1 MNILDKVEFRVK
13 LGQINKLVE
22 AQDYKGAMQIVDS
35 IDWRR
40 VKNVR
45 TLCVVGEIYAA
56 NKRYEES
63 KEIFLLAY
71 HRATIGKNIL
81 YRLIEVSLKMGQI
94 SEATEFFDEYRE
106 VAGSDNSQYILRYK
120 IARAKNASL
129 NEQIRILEEYK
140 EKEFTERW
148 SYELAKLYYKAGDKQ
163 KCLDL
168 CNEMILW
175 FNDGTYVMKALDLK
189 QRMGVLTGEEKE
201 KYEQRFIPKLI
212 PPEKAQE
219 IRESKETEAVTET
232 EYEESRPVTDTI
244 QVDDERDLNSAETF
258 QEKISKG
265 IRDIFGGH
273 KKAAE
278 ETEDV
283 EEEQQDDTEETSETE
298 AVEAAKDSADQESG
312 EEETPEAET
321 AATEEKSE
329 EDASE
334 EEAAETAEAGDGEE
348 LLASGID
355 NLSAGT
361 VQLNA
366 RTQEPQDEEEEAYQ
380 EAEEAEAEKATEK
393 ELAESVSE
401 IVEEDSVEEP
411 NETSGVP
418 LNEDGKPDFSA
429 TIRMPELKI
438 PKSMINVDP
447 ENASSAAG
455 IPDAS
460 GIFGSIDEIA
470 AEVAKDKKADEEPE
484 KEQEFNLEDTILA
497 AASEQGINIPEE
509 EKSPDVQQS
518 EVTEETE
525 DEEDLDIAADEFVP
539 EEPDAADIEDIM
551 AQISAQQAED
561 VSESAH
567 RRIPDLVLDE
577 DEEPVTEED
586 MQAAEA
592 EFLNGPTCVQK
603 PDTKDEFDGFDD
615 LEKEEQ
621 LKEMPEDLSLEDED
635 FSLEDE
641 SDDRRADKLTDDVV
655 IPVED
660 ETPLDE
666 EEEFSDDDFGFKDE
680 PEDDEEDDFI
690 SSLTEDMEEDDEE
703 EELSEEEQLER
714 FIEDMQP
721 EINPNT
727 IISRK
732 RQLTDE
738 EKQLFTYFVAVPGM
752 KEQLVDVL
760 CDVQKGAADK
770 TSQTGNVIVMG
781 GRETGKTRLISSLI
795 PAICRELNIEASK
808 VAYIFAE
815 DLNGKNIAEIASKLA
830 GGFLVIE
837 NANQLSQETAD
848 ELDEVMNGNTKS
860 MIVVLEDEKI
870 GMRKLIARYPKLA
883 KKFTSMINIP
893 VFTNDELV
901 NFAKVYTME
910 NGFRIDQ
917 MGMLALYNLIGINQK
932 EDQPMCI
939 GTVKTMLDNAMAKA
953 QGGLFKRSKKRVD
966 RDGFTVLLEKDFS

>member
-1 MNILDKVEFRVK
+1 M
-13 LGQINKLVE
+13 GQINKLVE
-22 AQDYKGAMQIVDS
+22 AQDYKGAMQTVDS

-380 EAEEAEAEKATEK
+380 EAEGAEAEKATEK

-411 NETSGVP
+411 KETSGVP

-592 EFLNGPTCVQK
+592 EFLNGPTGVQK

-615 LEKEEQ
+615 LEEEEQ

-721 EINPNT
+721 EIDPNT

-860 MIVVLEDEKI
+860 MIVILEDEKI

-932 EDQPMCI
+932 EDQPVCI

>member
-1 MNILDKVEFRVK
+1 M
-13 LGQINKLVE
+13 GQINKLVE

-140 EKEFTERW
+140 EQEFTERW

-219 IRESKETEAVTET
+219 IRESK
-232 EYEESRPVTDTI
+232 
-244 QVDDERDLNSAETF
+244 
-258 QEKISKG
+258 
-265 IRDIFGGH
+265 
-273 KKAAE
+273 
-278 ETEDV
+278 
-283 EEEQQDDTEETSETE
+283 ETE

>member
-1 MNILDKVEFRVK
+1 MNILDKEEFRVK

-35 IDWRR
+35 IEWRR

-71 HRATIGKNIL
+71 HRAPIGKNIL

-106 VAGSDNSQYILRYK
+106 VAGSDNSQYILKYK

-168 CNEMILW
+168 CNEMVLW
-175 FNDGTYVMKALDLK
+175 FNDGNYVMKALDLK

-201 KYEQRFIPKLI
+201 KYEQQFIPKLI

-219 IRESKETEAVTET
+219 IRESKETAAADT
-232 EYEESRPVTDTI
+232 EYEEARPVTDTI
-244 QVDDERDLNSAETF
+244 QVDDERDLSSAETL

-265 IRDIFGGH
+265 FRDIFGGH
-273 KKAAE
+273 KKSEESEELEENTADEEKENEQDLNVSDSDTEEDTPEAEAAAAE
-278 ETEDV
+278 ETEKAEI
-283 EEEQQDDTEETSETE
+283 EED
-298 AVEAAKDSADQESG
+298 
-312 EEETPEAET
+312 
-321 AATEEKSE
+321 SE
-329 EDASE
+329 EASE
-334 EEAAETAEAGDGEE
+334 EEPEIADGEE
-348 LLASGID
+348 MLVSGID
-355 NLSAGT
+355 NLSGGT
-361 VQLNA
+361 VQLK
-366 RTQEPQDEEEEAYQ
+366 TEELQDKEEEK
-380 EAEEAEAEKATEK
+380 AEK
-393 ELAESVSE
+393 
-401 IVEEDSVEEP
+401 DQ
-411 NETSGVP
+411 
-418 LNEDGKPDFSA
+418 PDFSA
-429 TIRMPELKI
+429 TMRMPELKI

-447 ENASSAAG
+447 ENASSAAD

-460 GIFGSIDEIA
+460 GIFGNIDDIA
-470 AEVAKDKKADEEPE
+470 ASVGEKKDSDKG
-484 KEQEFNLEDTILA
+484 FNLEDTILA
-497 AASEQGINIPEE
+497 AATEQGIKIPKEDVTQDAQTAEVTSAEE
-509 EKSPDVQQS
+509 EN
-518 EVTEETE
+518 
-525 DEEDLDIAADEFVP
+525 DLDLAEDPFVP

-551 AQISAQQAED
+551 AQISAQQEADTEEHTLNRVPD
-561 VSESAH
+561 V
-567 RRIPDLVLDE
+567 VFDE

-586 MQAAEA
+586 LQAAEA
-592 EFLNGPTCVQK
+592 EFLNGPAGVQK
-603 PDTKDEFDGFDD
+603 PDEPDADMDEEDDGFD
-615 LEKEEQ
+615 EI
-621 LKEMPEDLSLEDED
+621 PSLELE
-635 FSLEDE
+635 EDE
-641 SDDRRADKLTDDVV
+641 TEEAPGIAAENGITDDTATVT
-655 IPVED
+655 EE

-666 EEEFSDDDFGFKDE
+666 EEEYSAEDFSSADKFEAE
-680 PEDDEEDDFI
+680 PEDEDDEDEEDDFI
-690 SSLTEDMEEDDEE
+690 ASLLDNRAMEEDDEE
-703 EELSEEEQLER
+703 EELSEEEQLEK
-714 FIEDMQP
+714 FIETIQP
-721 EINPNT
+721 ERDPNK

-732 RQLTDE
+732 KQLTDE

-752 KEQLVDVL
+752 KEQLLDVL

-770 TSQTGNVIVMG
+770 TSQTGNVIIMG

-795 PAICRELNIEASK
+795 PAICKELNIEASK
-808 VAYIFAE
+808 VSYIFAE
-815 DLNGKNIAEIASKLA
+815 DLNGKSMSDIVSKLA

-848 ELDEVMNGNTKS
+848 ELDEVMNGNTKG
-860 MIVVLEDEKI
+860 MIVILEDEKI

-966 RDGFTVLLEKDFS
+966 RDGYTVLLEKDFS